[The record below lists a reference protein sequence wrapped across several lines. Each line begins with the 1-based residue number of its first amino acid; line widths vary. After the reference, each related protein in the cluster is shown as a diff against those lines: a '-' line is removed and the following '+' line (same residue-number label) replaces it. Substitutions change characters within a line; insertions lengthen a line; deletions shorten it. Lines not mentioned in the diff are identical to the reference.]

1 MLSTKSFS
9 AYLSYLLLG
18 ILAWFSAQLFWQIIT
33 PTAVSS
39 EALSTKP
46 SASIPVHVIQLFG
59 RANTGVVQANAGV
72 PDAQVL
78 QGWSLLGTVL
88 DGEHSLALVQ
98 MGAGGLRW
106 LKAGERLDNGLQ
118 VVSVS
123 PNDIQLLTA
132 QGVKSLSLFSK
143 QTTLPLPTAVSA
155 VPNANASLQVVRNNL
170 KQNPMSA
177 MKLMHMDPVW
187 NNGQLSGLTLMPQ
200 AGQEALFNQL
210 GLKSGDVLVGL
221 NGEPVGSWMSKMADL
236 PKILDA
242 SGARVNVLRAGTE
255 TEWTVNW

>member
-9 AYLSYLLLG
+9 VVLSLLL
-18 ILAWFSAQLFWQIIT
+18 LSVFAWFSAQLFWQIMA
-33 PTAVSS
+33 PASVSS
-39 EALSTKP
+39 EVLSIKP
-46 SASIPVHVIQLFG
+46 SASFPSHSVQLFG
-59 RANTGVVQANAGV
+59 RANSAAAQSNSGA

-78 QGWSLLGTVL
+78 QGWLLLGTVL

-98 MGAGGLRW
+98 MGSGSLRW

-132 QGVKSLSLFSK
+132 QGVKSLSLFNK
-143 QTTLPLPTAVSA
+143 QMA
-155 VPNANASLQVVRNNL
+155 VPSSVALPVAPGANPNLQAIRNNL

-177 MKLMHMDPVW
+177 MQLMRLDPIW

-210 GLKSGDVLVGL
+210 GLKAGEVLVGL

-242 SGARVNVLRAGTE
+242 NGARVKVLRAGSE

>member
-1 MLSTKSFS
+1 MLFTKSFS
-9 AYLSYLLLG
+9 VVLSLLL
-18 ILAWFSAQLFWQIIT
+18 LSVFAWFSAQLFWQIMA
-33 PTAVSS
+33 PASVSS
-39 EALSTKP
+39 EVLSIKP
-46 SASIPVHVIQLFG
+46 SASFPSHSVQLFG
-59 RANTGVVQANAGV
+59 RANSAAAQSNSGA

-78 QGWSLLGTVL
+78 QGWLLLGTVL

-98 MGAGGLRW
+98 MGSGGLRW

-132 QGVKSLSLFSK
+132 QGVKSLSLFNK
-143 QTTLPLPTAVSA
+143 QMA
-155 VPNANASLQVVRNNL
+155 VPSSVALPAAPSANLNLQAIRNNL

-177 MKLMHMDPVW
+177 MQLMRLDPIW

-210 GLKSGDVLVGL
+210 GLKAGDILVGL

-236 PKILDA
+236 PKVLDA
-242 SGARVNVLRAGTE
+242 SGARVKVLRAGAE